1 MRKVR
6 RISDP
11 RQMGIH
17 IEPRPNL
24 DVFIYTNDQRR

>member
-24 DVFIYTNDQRR
+24 DVLIYQDVTRR

>member
-11 RQMGIH
+11 RQVGIH

>member
-24 DVFIYTNDQRR
+24 DVFIYTNGQRR